1 MSKVIEVLVSPTGD
15 ITIQT
20 KGFSGS
26 ECLQAS
32 KWLEDALGMT
42 GCPRKATAEMYNPY
56 PSEEVNQ

>member
-42 GCPRKATAEMYNPY
+42 GQRHPTAEMYP
-56 PSEEVNQ
+56 PTTTSEEVSQ